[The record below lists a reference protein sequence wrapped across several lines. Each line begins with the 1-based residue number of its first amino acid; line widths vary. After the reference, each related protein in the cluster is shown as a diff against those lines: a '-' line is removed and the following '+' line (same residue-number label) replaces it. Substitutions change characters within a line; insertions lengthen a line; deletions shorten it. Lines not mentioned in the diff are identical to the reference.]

1 MALTPPVKEAIWTQ
15 QFLGNVVL
23 PSSIPTT
30 LLGNNQGA
38 LALTINPAFHGCTKH
53 IQVHHHF
60 IRDCVTNQDIKLEYV
75 PTADQVVD
83 ILTKGLPYMKHS
95 RFMLSMGLISVIAH

>member
-38 LALTINPAFHGCTKH
+38 LALMINPTFHACTKH

-60 IRDCVTNQDIKLEYV
+60 IRDCITNQDIKLEYI
-75 PTADQVVD
+75 PMANQVANV
-83 ILTKGLPYMKHS
+83 LTKGLPYTKHS
-95 RFMLSMGLISVIAH
+95 RFTLSMGLVGVSTC